1 MGQLMTISE
10 IQKRYQEKEDPFDLT
25 IEKWIRIRHFLDS
38 AWSLSNFEELFQG
51 ANVAIPFCFEYQ
63 IKDCLGCPLEK
74 ICGRG
79 EGEKLLKVMRLIQ
92 AHVFAVLAGNMLPK
106 EPLISEID
114 DLLMELETLKAK
126 SNGLV
131 P

>member
-1 MGQLMTISE
+1 MGQLMTIYE
-10 IQKRYQEKEDPFDLT
+10 MQQRYQEEEESFDLT
-25 IEKWIRIRHFLDS
+25 IEKWIRIRHFLDT
-38 AWSLSNFEELFQG
+38 AWSLSNFEDFFQG
-51 ANVAIPFCFEYQ
+51 ANVAIPLCFGYQ
-63 IKDCLGCPLEK
+63 IEDCLGCPLEK

-126 SNGLV
+126 SNGLG